1 MHRIAQLVKVD
12 PTLVRHRM
20 EHVAVLDRALF
31 HSKDQI
37 DPEVDVFRDIV
48 RFKSFTILRKIF
60 GGRMRP
66 FGQFNVVNSFTVG
79 SHAKIKPQLVGEK
92 GGVVH
97 VELRRE
103 LLDVAWVVQ
112 RAVPLFFDALE
123 ESVRVVVLAALELD
137 HPLRVL
143 PNQEANHI
151 SRAAVMSPVEIA
163 LFVW

>member
-1 MHRIAQLVKVD
+1 MD
-12 PTLVRHRM
+12 PTLVSHRM
-20 EHVAVLDRALF
+20 EHVAVLDRALL
-31 HSKDQI
+31 HSKDQV
-37 DPEVDVFRDIV
+37 DPEVNVFRDIV
-48 RFKSFTILRKIF
+48 RFERFTILRKIL
-60 GGRMRP
+60 GGRVRP
-66 FGQFNVVNSFTVG
+66 FGQFNVINSFTVG

-112 RAVPLFFDALE
+112 RAVPLLFDALE
-123 ESVRVVVLAALELD
+123 ESVRVVVFAALELD

-151 SRAAVMSPVEIA
+151 SRTAVMSPVEIA
-163 LFVW
+163 LLVW